1 MMALLSPRV
10 WLALALAAV
19 LALTHG
25 FAYRSGKA
33 KLRAAWDAEKVIQLN
48 DQKEAER
55 ENRNIESARANN
67 VIVAQNAA
75 VLRNRSLQ
83 ADAVGARSESQRL
96 CDALETAAVALR
108 LPGDTCSASIDNA
121 AAVGQLLAQCAAA
134 YTDLAGKADGHAN
147 DAKTLSEAWP
157 VR

>member
-1 MMALLSPRV
+1 MTALLSPRV

-19 LALTHG
+19 LALSHN
-25 FAYRSGKA
+25 FAYKSGKA
-33 KLRAAWDAEKVIQLN
+33 NVRAAWDAEKVVQLN
-48 DQKEAER
+48 NQKEADR

-75 VLRNRSLQ
+75 VLRNRDLQ

-96 CDALETAAVALR
+96 RDALETASTALR
-108 LPGDTCSASIDNA
+108 LPGDTCKASIDYADA
-121 AAVGQLLAQCAAA
+121 ASVLLAQCAAT
-134 YTDLAGKADGHAN
+134 YTDVAGKADGHSN
-147 DAKTLSEAWP
+147 DAKTLIEAWP